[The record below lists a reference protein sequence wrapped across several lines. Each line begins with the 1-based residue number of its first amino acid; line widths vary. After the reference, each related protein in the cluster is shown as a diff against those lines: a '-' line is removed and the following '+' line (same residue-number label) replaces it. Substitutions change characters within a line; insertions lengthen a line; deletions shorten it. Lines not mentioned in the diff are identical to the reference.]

1 MVDMLV
7 AGDRAIV
14 QKGQAIET
22 WAVVSDPKGPAWSK
36 LAERDGKI
44 WRVWLDQSG
53 QYRVGRYR
61 VIART

>member
-1 MVDMLV
+1 MMDMLSP
-7 AGDRAIV
+7 GDRAIIDRA
-14 QKGQAIET
+14 GEIES
-22 WAVVSDPKGPAWSK
+22 WRVVEDPLGPPWSH
-36 LAERDGKI
+36 LAERQGRL